1 RVRADPRDDLAL
13 VSEVTH
19 CHRGLTV
26 LTNAASMMWERNTH
40 SLLSKNCRPYSSEN
54 RSLPNAA
61 SSSSRNAR
69 VILGHAVTGTLTRCQ
84 FDSVPVQLSKN
95 HPRLPAGVLNAISRP
110 VLEVASIGRTAPSR
124 SSGTRAA
131 SSTSTRD
138 GAAYPRTVVSD
149 DGR

>member
-1 RVRADPRDDLAL
+1 MRDLVHLPHLLSDRVAGPLPAVVALERVDDMADHRDGGAIEALAQVNAYHVAVNRVRADPRDDLAL

-69 VILGHAVTGTLTRCQ
+69 VI
-84 FDSVPVQLSKN
+84 
-95 HPRLPAGVLNAISRP
+95 
-110 VLEVASIGRTAPSR
+110 
-124 SSGTRAA
+124 
-131 SSTSTRD
+131 
-138 GAAYPRTVVSD
+138 
-149 DGR
+149 